1 MRNGVVVFLTLG
13 LALAAL
19 IVCSVAMMRVNQL
32 ERMLEETH
40 ADVCINSDEAMRS
53 IADSFKMNR
62 LDYSITWTTPE
73 GSNVLAGAFK

>member
-1 MRNGVVVFLTLG
+1 MTLVI
-13 LALAAL
+13 ALAAL
-19 IVCSVAMMRVNQL
+19 IVGSVAIHEVNQL
-32 ERMLEETH
+32 ERKLEETH

-62 LDYSITWTTPE
+62 LDYNITWTTPE